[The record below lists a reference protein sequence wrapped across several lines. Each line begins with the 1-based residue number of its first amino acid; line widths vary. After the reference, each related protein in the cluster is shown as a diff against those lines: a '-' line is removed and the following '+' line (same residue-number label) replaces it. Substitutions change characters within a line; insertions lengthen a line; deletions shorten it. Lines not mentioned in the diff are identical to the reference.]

1 MGDISI
7 IQALLVF
14 VVAFI
19 MGIDQF
25 SFLESLYQP
34 IVTCP
39 IIGAI
44 LGNFELGI
52 VVGGAYQLIQIGSM
66 PIGGAQPPNAILG
79 GIMATIFAVSLDMEA
94 TADGVGAAMGLA
106 IPFAVFGQYAVTLTF
121 TFMSGMMAKADKYA
135 EEANVKGI
143 RNINFLEMAVLG
155 CLFGV
160 LAVAGLYGGTA
171 LGETLKDF
179 SYQFSWVM
187 AGLDA
192 AGGAMKFV
200 GFAILMKVMMSG
212 EMWGFLLA
220 GFAMALIC
228 AANASTA
235 GATLLLC
242 AFVGAAIAIYDCPV
256 SYRHPSTMKE
266 CRLVD
271 GFGECFRVFRKY
283 IQTKKTLKLPWHTTL
298 TF

>member
-179 SYQFSWVM
+179 SSVLMGNGRSGCSRRRYEVRWICYPDESYDVRRN
-187 AGLDA
+187 
-192 AGGAMKFV
+192 V
-200 GFAILMKVMMSG
+200 GIPSCRFRNG
-212 EMWGFLLA
+212 
-220 GFAMALIC
+220 
-228 AANASTA
+228 TY
-235 GATLLLC
+235 LC
-242 AFVGAAIAIYDCPV
+242 SKRINSRSNTSPLCIRRC
-256 SYRHPSTMKE
+256 SY
-266 CRLVD
+266 CNL
-271 GFGECFRVFRKY
+271 
-283 IQTKKTLKLPWHTTL
+283 
-298 TF
+298 

>member
-1 MGDISI
+1 MEISI
-7 IQALLVF
+7 IQAILVF

-79 GIMATIFAVSLDMEA
+79 GIMATIFAVSLNMEA
-94 TADGVGAAMGLA
+94 TADGVGAALGLA

-135 EEANVKGI
+135 EEVNVKGI
-143 RNINFLEMAVLG
+143 RNINFLEMGVLG
-155 CLFGV
+155 CLFGL
-160 LAVAGLYGGTA
+160 LAVAGLYGGSA
-171 LGETLKDF
+171 LGEALQNF

-220 GFAMALIC
+220 GFVMALLC
-228 AANASTA
+228 SANATTS
-235 GATLLLC
+235 GATLILC
-242 AFVGAAIAIYDCPV
+242 AFVGVAIAIYDF
-256 SYRHPSTMKE
+256 ST
-266 CRLVD
+266 
-271 GFGECFRVFRKY
+271 
-283 IQTKKTLKLPWHTTL
+283 QTKIKQNAGAGAG
-298 TF
+298 FVGGDEDGI

>member
-242 AFVGAAIAIYDCPV
+242 AFVGAAIAIYDF
-256 SYRHPSTMKE
+256 TTQTKIKQNAGAGA
-266 CRLVD
+266 
-271 GFGECFRVFRKY
+271 GFGGGDQDGR
-283 IQTKKTLKLPWHTTL
+283 
-298 TF
+298 

>member
-1 MGDISI
+1 MGDITI

-44 LGNFELGI
+44 LGNLELGI
-52 VVGGAYQLIQIGSM
+52 VVGGAYQLVQIGSM
-66 PIGGAQPPNAILG
+66 PIGGAHPPNAIMG
-79 GIMATIFAVSLDMEA
+79 GIMATVFAVSLNMEA
-94 TADGVGAAMGLA
+94 SADGVGAALGLA
-106 IPFAVFGQYAVTLTF
+106 VPFAVFGQYVVTLTF
-121 TFMSGMMAKADKYA
+121 TLFSGMMTKADKYA

-143 RNINFLEMAVLG
+143 RNINLLEMGFLG
-155 CLFGV
+155 VLFGV
-160 LAVAGLYGGTA
+160 IAVAGLYGGTA
-171 LGETLKDF
+171 LGDSLREF
-179 SYQFSWVM
+179 SKSFSWVM

-220 GFAMALIC
+220 GFAMSLLC
-228 AANASTA
+228 SANSTTS
-235 GATLLLC
+235 GATLILC
-242 AFVGAAIAIYDCPV
+242 AFVGAAIAIYDF
-256 SYRHPSTMKE
+256 TT
-266 CRLVD
+266 
-271 GFGECFRVFRKY
+271 
-283 IQTKKTLKLPWHTTL
+283 QTKIRQNAGSG
-298 TF
+298 FAGGDEDGI

>member
-1 MGDISI
+1 MEISI
-7 IQALLVF
+7 IQAILVF

-79 GIMATIFAVSLDMEA
+79 GIMATIFAVSLNMEA
-94 TADGVGAAMGLA
+94 TADGVGAALGLA

-143 RNINFLEMAVLG
+143 RNLNFLEMGVLG
-155 CLFGV
+155 CLFGI
-160 LAVAGLYGGTA
+160 LAVAGLYGGSA
-171 LGETLKDF
+171 LGETLQQF
-179 SYQFSWVM
+179 SYDFSWVM

-220 GFAMALIC
+220 GFAMSLLC
-228 AANASTA
+228 SANSTTS
-235 GATLLLC
+235 GATLILC
-242 AFVGAAIAIYDCPV
+242 AFVGAAIAIYDF
-256 SYRHPSTMKE
+256 TT
-266 CRLVD
+266 
-271 GFGECFRVFRKY
+271 
-283 IQTKKTLKLPWHTTL
+283 QTKIRQNAGSG
-298 TF
+298 FAGGDEDGI

>member
-1 MGDISI
+1 MEHITI
-7 IQALLVF
+7 IQAILVF

-79 GIMATIFAVSLDMEA
+79 GIMATVFAVSLNMEA

-121 TFMSGMMAKADKYA
+121 TIMSGMMAKADKCA
-135 EEANVKGI
+135 ENADTVGI
-143 RNINFLEMAVLG
+143 RNINFTEMAILG
-155 CLFGV
+155 TLFGL
-160 LAVAGLYGGTA
+160 LAVAGLYGGSA
-171 LGETLKDF
+171 LGKTLKNL
-179 SYQFSWVM
+179 SYTYSWVM

-200 GFAILMKVMMSG
+200 GFAILMKVMMSK

-220 GFAMALIC
+220 GFVMALLC
-228 AANASTA
+228 SANSSTA
-235 GATLLLC
+235 GATLILC
-242 AFVGAAIAIYDCPV
+242 AFVGVAIAIYDF
-256 SYRHPSTMKE
+256 TMHTKIRE
-266 CRLVD
+266 SAGMSASNMGGDSD
-271 GFGECFRVFRKY
+271 G
-283 IQTKKTLKLPWHTTL
+283 I
-298 TF
+298 

>member
-1 MGDISI
+1 M
-7 IQALLVF
+7 
-14 VVAFI
+14 
-19 MGIDQF
+19 
-25 SFLESLYQP
+25 
-34 IVTCP
+34 TCP

-44 LGNFELGI
+44 LGDFQLGV

-79 GIMATIFAVSLDMEA
+79 GIMATVFAVSLNMEA

-135 EEANVKGI
+135 ENADVKGI
-143 RNINFLEMAVLG
+143 RNINFLEMGVLG
-155 CLFGV
+155 VLFGV

-171 LGETLKDF
+171 LGDTLKDF

-220 GFAMALIC
+220 GFAMSLLC
-228 AANASTA
+228 SSNAATS
-235 GATLLLC
+235 GATLILC
-242 AFVGAAIAIYDCPV
+242 AFVGVAIAIYDF
-256 SYRHPSTMKE
+256 TMQTRIKQNAGAGAGYVGGDE
-266 CRLVD
+266 D
-271 GFGECFRVFRKY
+271 G
-283 IQTKKTLKLPWHTTL
+283 I
-298 TF
+298 

>member
-1 MGDISI
+1 MLFRSPIMNATTNI

-34 IVTCP
+34 IVLCP

-44 LGNFELGI
+44 LGNFQLGV

-79 GIMATIFAVSLDMEA
+79 GIMATVFAVSMNMEA

-121 TFMSGMMAKADKYA
+121 TIMSGLMAKADKAA
-135 EEANVKGI
+135 EEADGKAI
-143 RNINFLEMAVLG
+143 AMINFTEMAILG
-155 CLFGV
+155 ILFGI
-160 LAVAGLYGGTA
+160 LAVAGVYGGSK
-171 LGETLKDF
+171 LGVTLKDLSF
-179 SYQFSWVM
+179 QFSWVM

-220 GFAMALIC
+220 GFAMSVIC
-228 AANASTA
+228 SNISAIS

-242 AFVGAAIAIYDCPV
+242 AFVGIAIALYDYQVNMKIKNNAGSNVGGV
-256 SYRHPSTMKE
+256 S
-266 CRLVD
+266 D
-271 GFGECFRVFRKY
+271 G
-283 IQTKKTLKLPWHTTL
+283 I
-298 TF
+298 

>member
-1 MGDISI
+1 MEISI
-7 IQALLVF
+7 IQAILVF

-44 LGNFELGI
+44 LGNFELG
-52 VVGGAYQLIQIGSM
+52 VVGGGAYQLMQIGSM
-66 PIGGAQPPNAILG
+66 PIGGAQPPNAIMG
-79 GIMATIFAVSLDMEA
+79 GIMATIFAVTLGMEP
-94 TADGVGAAMGLA
+94 TEEGVGAALGLA
-106 IPFAVFGQYAVTLTF
+106 VPFAVFGQYAVTLTF

-135 EEANVKGI
+135 EEGNVKGI

-155 CLFGV
+155 CLFGI
-160 LAVAGLYGGTA
+160 LSVAGLYGGEA
-171 LGETLKDF
+171 LGNVLREFSKD
-179 SYQFSWVM
+179 FSWVM

-200 GFAILMKVMMSG
+200 GFAILMKVMMSN

-220 GFAMALIC
+220 GFVMALLC
-228 AANASTA
+228 SANTTTA

-242 AFVGAAIAIYDCPV
+242 AFVGVAIAIYDFTTQSKIKQNAGAGAGYV
-256 SYRHPSTMKE
+256 GGDQ
-266 CRLVD
+266 D
-271 GFGECFRVFRKY
+271 G
-283 IQTKKTLKLPWHTTL
+283 I
-298 TF
+298 

>member
-1 MGDISI
+1 MGDITI

-44 LGNFELGI
+44 LGNLELGI
-52 VVGGAYQLIQIGSM
+52 VVGGAYQLVQIGSM
-66 PIGGAQPPNAILG
+66 PIGGAQPPDAIMG
-79 GIMATIFAVSLDMEA
+79 GIMATVFAVSLNMEA
-94 TADGVGAAMGLA
+94 SADGVGAALGLA
-106 IPFAVFGQYAVTLTF
+106 VPFAVFGQYVVTLTF
-121 TFMSGMMAKADKYA
+121 TLFSGMMTKADKYA

-143 RNINFLEMAVLG
+143 RNINLLEMGFLG
-155 CLFGV
+155 VLFGV
-160 LAVAGLYGGTA
+160 IAVAGLYGGTA
-171 LGETLKDF
+171 LGDSLREF
-179 SYQFSWVM
+179 SKSFSWVM

-220 GFAMALIC
+220 GFAMSLLC
-228 AANASTA
+228 SANSTTS
-235 GATLLLC
+235 GATLILC
-242 AFVGAAIAIYDCPV
+242 AFVGAAIAIYDF
-256 SYRHPSTMKE
+256 TT
-266 CRLVD
+266 
-271 GFGECFRVFRKY
+271 
-283 IQTKKTLKLPWHTTL
+283 QTKIRQNAGSG
-298 TF
+298 FAGGDEDGI

>member
-1 MGDISI
+1 MDVNI

-14 VVAFI
+14 IVAFI

-44 LGNFELGI
+44 LGDFQLGV

-79 GIMATIFAVSLDMEA
+79 GIMATVFAVSLNMEA

-106 IPFAVFGQYAVTLTF
+106 IPFAVFGQYAT
-121 TFMSGMMAKADKYA
+121 
-135 EEANVKGI
+135 
-143 RNINFLEMAVLG
+143 
-155 CLFGV
+155 LFGI

-171 LGETLKDF
+171 LGDILKEF
-179 SYQFSWVM
+179 SYDYSWVM

-220 GFAMALIC
+220 GFAMSVIC
-228 AANASTA
+228 SANPSTS

-242 AFVGAAIAIYDCPV
+242 AFVGAAIAIYDFLIHTKIKSNV
-256 SYRHPSTMKE
+256 GTNTGGES
-266 CRLVD
+266 D
-271 GFGECFRVFRKY
+271 G
-283 IQTKKTLKLPWHTTL
+283 I
-298 TF
+298 

>member
-1 MGDISI
+1 MGEITI
-7 IQALLVF
+7 IQAILVF

-44 LGNFELGI
+44 LGNFELGV

-79 GIMATIFAVSLDMEA
+79 GIMATVFAVSLGMDA
-94 TADGVGAAMGLA
+94 TAEGVGAAMGLA

-121 TFMSGMMAKADKYA
+121 TIMSGMMAKADKCA
-135 EEANVKGI
+135 ENADVKGI
-143 RNINFLEMAVLG
+143 RNINFMEMAILG
-155 CLFGV
+155 TLFGL
-160 LAVAGLYGGTA
+160 LAVAGLYGGSA
-171 LGETLKDF
+171 LGETLKNL
-179 SYQFSWVM
+179 SYQFSWIM

-192 AGGAMKFV
+192 AGGAMRFV
-200 GFAILMKVMMSG
+200 GFAILMKVMMSN

-220 GFAMALIC
+220 GFAMALLC
-228 AANASTA
+228 SANATTA

-242 AFVGAAIAIYDCPV
+242 AFVGAAIAIYDF
-256 SYRHPSTMKE
+256 SINTKIKANAGAGAGNMGGDS
-266 CRLVD
+266 D
-271 GFGECFRVFRKY
+271 G
-283 IQTKKTLKLPWHTTL
+283 I
-298 TF
+298 

>member
-1 MGDISI
+1 MEISI
-7 IQALLVF
+7 IQAILVF

-44 LGNFELGI
+44 LGNFELGV
-52 VVGGAYQLIQIGSM
+52 VVGGAYQLMQIGSM
-66 PIGGAQPPNAILG
+66 PIGGAQPPNAIMG
-79 GIMATIFAVSLDMEA
+79 GIMATIFAVTLGMEP
-94 TADGVGAAMGLA
+94 TEEGVGAALGLA
-106 IPFAVFGQYAVTLTF
+106 VPFAVFGQYAVILTF

-135 EEANVKGI
+135 EEGNVKGI

-155 CLFGV
+155 CLFGI
-160 LAVAGLYGGTA
+160 LSVAGLYGGEA
-171 LGETLKDF
+171 LGNVLREFSKD
-179 SYQFSWVM
+179 FSWVM

-200 GFAILMKVMMSG
+200 GFAILMKVMMSN

-220 GFAMALIC
+220 GFVMALLC
-228 AANASTA
+228 SANTTTA

-242 AFVGAAIAIYDCPV
+242 AFVGVAIAIYDFTTQSKIKQNAGAGAGYV
-256 SYRHPSTMKE
+256 GGDQ
-266 CRLVD
+266 D
-271 GFGECFRVFRKY
+271 G
-283 IQTKKTLKLPWHTTL
+283 I
-298 TF
+298 

>member
-1 MGDISI
+1 MDISI
-7 IQALLVF
+7 IQAILVF

-52 VVGGAYQLIQIGSM
+52 VVGGAYQLMQIGSM
-66 PIGGAQPPNAILG
+66 PIGGAQPPNAIMG
-79 GIMATIFAVSLDMEA
+79 GIMATVFAVSLNMEA
-94 TADGVGAAMGLA
+94 TAEGVGAALGLA
-106 IPFAVFGQYAVTLTF
+106 VPFAVFGQYAVTLTF
-121 TFMSGMMAKADKYA
+121 TFMSGMMAKADKCA
-135 EEANVKGI
+135 ENADVKGI
-143 RNINFLEMAVLG
+143 RNINFLEMGVLG
-155 CLFGV
+155 CLFGI

-171 LGETLKDF
+171 LGDALQNFARD
-179 SYQFSWVM
+179 FSWVM

-200 GFAILMKVMMSG
+200 GFAILMKVMMSN

-220 GFAMALIC
+220 GFVMALLC
-228 AANASTA
+228 SANATTS
-235 GATLLLC
+235 GAT
-242 AFVGAAIAIYDCPV
+242 
-256 SYRHPSTMKE
+256 
-266 CRLVD
+266 
-271 GFGECFRVFRKY
+271 
-283 IQTKKTLKLPWHTTL
+283 
-298 TF
+298 

>member
-1 MGDISI
+1 MGDITI

-44 LGNFELGI
+44 LGNLELGI
-52 VVGGAYQLIQIGSM
+52 VVGGAYQLVQIGSM
-66 PIGGAQPPNAILG
+66 PIGGAQPPNAIMG
-79 GIMATIFAVSLDMEA
+79 GIMATVFAVSLNMEA
-94 TADGVGAAMGLA
+94 SADGVGAALGLA
-106 IPFAVFGQYAVTLTF
+106 VPFAVFGQYVVTLTF
-121 TFMSGMMAKADKYA
+121 TLFSGMMTKADKYA

-143 RNINFLEMAVLG
+143 RNINLLEMGFLG
-155 CLFGV
+155 VLFGV
-160 LAVAGLYGGTA
+160 IAVAGLYGGTA
-171 LGETLKDF
+171 LGDSLREF
-179 SYQFSWVM
+179 SKSFSWVM

-200 GFAILMKVMMSG
+200 GFAILMKVMMSN

-220 GFAMALIC
+220 GFAMSLLC
-228 AANASTA
+228 SANSTTS
-235 GATLLLC
+235 GATLILC
-242 AFVGAAIAIYDCPV
+242 AFVGAAIAIYDF
-256 SYRHPSTMKE
+256 TT
-266 CRLVD
+266 
-271 GFGECFRVFRKY
+271 
-283 IQTKKTLKLPWHTTL
+283 QTKIRQNAGSG
-298 TF
+298 FAGGDEDGI

>member
-1 MGDISI
+1 MGDITI

-44 LGNFELGI
+44 LGNLELGI
-52 VVGGAYQLIQIGSM
+52 VVGGAYQLVQIGSM
-66 PIGGAQPPNAILG
+66 PIGGAQPPNAIMG
-79 GIMATIFAVSLDMEA
+79 GIMATVFAVSLNMEA
-94 TADGVGAAMGLA
+94 TADGVGAALGLA
-106 IPFAVFGQYAVTLTF
+106 VPFAVFGQYVVTLTF
-121 TFMSGMMAKADKYA
+121 TLFSGMMTKADKYA

-143 RNINFLEMAVLG
+143 RNINLLEMGFLG
-155 CLFGV
+155 VLFGV
-160 LAVAGLYGGTA
+160 IAVAGLYGGTA
-171 LGETLKDF
+171 LGDTLREF
-179 SYQFSWVM
+179 SKSFSWVM

-220 GFAMALIC
+220 GFAMSLLC
-228 AANASTA
+228 SANSTTS
-235 GATLLLC
+235 GATLILC
-242 AFVGAAIAIYDCPV
+242 AFVGAAIAIYDF
-256 SYRHPSTMKE
+256 TT
-266 CRLVD
+266 
-271 GFGECFRVFRKY
+271 
-283 IQTKKTLKLPWHTTL
+283 QTKIRQNAGSG
-298 TF
+298 FAGGDEDGI

>member
-1 MGDISI
+1 MDITI
-7 IQALLVF
+7 IQAILVF

-52 VVGGAYQLIQIGSM
+52 VVGGAYQLMQIGSM
-66 PIGGAQPPNAILG
+66 PIGGAQPPNAIMG
-79 GIMATIFAVSLDMEA
+79 GIMATVFAVSLNMEA
-94 TADGVGAAMGLA
+94 TAEGVGAALGLA
-106 IPFAVFGQYAVTLTF
+106 VPFAVFGQYAVTLTF
-121 TFMSGMMAKADKYA
+121 TFMSGMMAKADKCA
-135 EEANVKGI
+135 ENADVEGI
-143 RNINFLEMAVLG
+143 RNISFLEMGVLG
-155 CLFGV
+155 CLFGI

-171 LGETLKDF
+171 LGDALQNFARD
-179 SYQFSWVM
+179 FSWVM

-200 GFAILMKVMMSG
+200 GFAILMKVMMSN

-220 GFAMALIC
+220 GFVMALLC
-228 AANASTA
+228 SANASTS

-242 AFVGAAIAIYDCPV
+242 AFVGVAIALYDF
-256 SYRHPSTMKE
+256 TT
-266 CRLVD
+266 
-271 GFGECFRVFRKY
+271 
-283 IQTKKTLKLPWHTTL
+283 QTKIKQNAGAGAGYVGGDQDGI
-298 TF
+298 

>member
-1 MGDISI
+1 MEITI
-7 IQALLVF
+7 IQAILVF

-44 LGNFELGI
+44 LGNFELGVI
-52 VVGGAYQLIQIGSM
+52 VGGSYQLIQIGSM

-79 GIMATIFAVSLDMEA
+79 GIMAPVFAGSLGMEA
-94 TADGVGAAMGLA
+94 TPVVVGSVLGLA

-121 TFMSGMMAKADKYA
+121 TLFSGMMAKADKCA
-135 EEANVKGI
+135 ENADVKGI
-143 RNINFLEMAVLG
+143 RNINFLEMAFIG
-155 CLFGV
+155 ALFGI
-160 LAVAGLYGGTA
+160 LAVAGLYGGSA
-171 LGETLKDF
+171 LGSTLQNF
-179 SYQFSWVM
+179 SFQFSWVM

-200 GFAILMKVMMSG
+200 GFAILMKVMMSN

-220 GFAMALIC
+220 GFAMALLC
-228 AANASTA
+228 AANATTS
-235 GATLLLC
+235 GATLILC
-242 AFVGAAIAIYDCPV
+242 AFVGAAIAIYDF
-256 SYRHPSTMKE
+256 SINTKIKANAGAGNMGGES
-266 CRLVD
+266 D
-271 GFGECFRVFRKY
+271 G
-283 IQTKKTLKLPWHTTL
+283 I
-298 TF
+298 

>member
-1 MGDISI
+1 MGDITI

-44 LGNFELGI
+44 LGNLELGI
-52 VVGGAYQLIQIGSM
+52 VVGGAYQLVQIGSM
-66 PIGGAQPPNAILG
+66 PIGGAQPPNAIMG
-79 GIMATIFAVSLDMEA
+79 GIMATVFAVSLNMEA
-94 TADGVGAAMGLA
+94 SADGVGAALGLA
-106 IPFAVFGQYAVTLTF
+106 VPFAVFGQYVVTLTF
-121 TFMSGMMAKADKYA
+121 TLFSGMMTKADKYA

-143 RNINFLEMAVLG
+143 RNINLLEMGFLG
-155 CLFGV
+155 VLFGV
-160 LAVAGLYGGTA
+160 IAVAGLYGGTA
-171 LGETLKDF
+171 LGDSLREF
-179 SYQFSWVM
+179 SKSFSWVM

-192 AGGAMKFV
+192 AGCAMKFV

-220 GFAMALIC
+220 GFAMSLLC
-228 AANASTA
+228 SANSTTS
-235 GATLLLC
+235 GATLILC
-242 AFVGAAIAIYDCPV
+242 AFVGAAIAIYDF
-256 SYRHPSTMKE
+256 TT
-266 CRLVD
+266 
-271 GFGECFRVFRKY
+271 
-283 IQTKKTLKLPWHTTL
+283 QTKIRQNAGSG
-298 TF
+298 FAGGDEDGI

>member
-1 MGDISI
+1 MEITI
-7 IQALLVF
+7 IQAILVF

-44 LGNFELGI
+44 LGNFELGVI
-52 VVGGAYQLIQIGSM
+52 VGGSYQLIQIGSM

-79 GIMATIFAVSLDMEA
+79 GIMATVFAVSLGMEA
-94 TADGVGAAMGLA
+94 TPEGVGAALGLA

-121 TFMSGMMAKADKYA
+121 TLFSGMMAKADKCA
-135 EEANVKGI
+135 ENADVKGI
-143 RNINFLEMAVLG
+143 RNINFLEMAFIG
-155 CLFGV
+155 ALFGI
-160 LAVAGLYGGTA
+160 LAVAGLYGGSA
-171 LGETLKDF
+171 LGSTLQNF
-179 SYQFSWVM
+179 SFQFSWVM

-200 GFAILMKVMMSG
+200 GFAILMKVMMSN

-220 GFAMALIC
+220 GFAMALLC
-228 AANASTA
+228 AANATTS
-235 GATLLLC
+235 GATLILC
-242 AFVGAAIAIYDCPV
+242 AFVGAAIAIYDFTINTKIKANAGAGNMGGD
-256 SYRHPSTMKE
+256 S
-266 CRLVD
+266 D
-271 GFGECFRVFRKY
+271 G
-283 IQTKKTLKLPWHTTL
+283 I
-298 TF
+298 

>member
-1 MGDISI
+1 MEISI

-44 LGNFELGI
+44 LGNFELGV
-52 VVGGAYQLIQIGSM
+52 VVGGAYQLVQIGSM
-66 PIGGAQPPNAILG
+66 PIGGAQPPNAIIG
-79 GIMATIFAVSLDMEA
+79 GIMATVFAVSLGMEA
-94 TADGVGAAMGLA
+94 TADGVGTALGLA
-106 IPFAVFGQYAVTLTF
+106 VPFAVFGQYVVTLTF
-121 TFMSGMMAKADKYA
+121 TIFSGMMHKADQYA

-155 CLFGV
+155 VLFGV
-160 LAVAGLYGGTA
+160 ISVAGLYGGSA
-171 LGETLKDF
+171 LGETLQKL
-179 SYQFSWVM
+179 SYDFSWVM

-220 GFAMALIC
+220 GFAMSLLC
-228 AANASTA
+228 SANSTTS
-235 GATLLLC
+235 GATLILC
-242 AFVGAAIAIYDCPV
+242 AFVGAAIAIYDF
-256 SYRHPSTMKE
+256 TT
-266 CRLVD
+266 
-271 GFGECFRVFRKY
+271 
-283 IQTKKTLKLPWHTTL
+283 QTKIRQNAGSG
-298 TF
+298 FAGGDEDGI

>member
-1 MGDISI
+1 MEISI

-44 LGNFELGI
+44 LGNFELGV
-52 VVGGAYQLIQIGSM
+52 VVGGAYQLVQIGSM
-66 PIGGAQPPNAILG
+66 PIGGAQPPNAIIG
-79 GIMATIFAVSLDMEA
+79 GIMATVFAVSLGMEA
-94 TADGVGAAMGLA
+94 TADGVGTALGLA
-106 IPFAVFGQYAVTLTF
+106 VPFAVFGQYVVTLTF
-121 TFMSGMMAKADKYA
+121 TIFSGMMHKADQYA

-155 CLFGV
+155 VLFGV
-160 LAVAGLYGGTA
+160 ISVAGLYGGSA
-171 LGETLKDF
+171 LGETLQKL
-179 SYQFSWVM
+179 SYDFSWVM

-212 EMWGFLLA
+212 EMCGFLLA
-220 GFAMALIC
+220 GFAMSLLC
-228 AANASTA
+228 SANASTS
-235 GATLLLC
+235 GATLILC
-242 AFVGAAIAIYDCPV
+242 AFVGAAIAIYDF
-256 SYRHPSTMKE
+256 TT
-266 CRLVD
+266 
-271 GFGECFRVFRKY
+271 
-283 IQTKKTLKLPWHTTL
+283 QTKIKQNAGSG
-298 TF
+298 FAGGEEDGI

>member
-1 MGDISI
+1 MEITI
-7 IQALLVF
+7 IQAILVF

-79 GIMATIFAVSLDMEA
+79 GIMATVFAVSLNMEA

-121 TFMSGMMAKADKYA
+121 TIMSGMMAKADKCA
-135 EEANVKGI
+135 ENADTVGI
-143 RNINFLEMAVLG
+143 RNINFTEMAILG
-155 CLFGV
+155 TLFGL
-160 LAVAGLYGGTA
+160 LAVAGLYGGSA
-171 LGETLKDF
+171 LGNTLKDL
-179 SYQFSWVM
+179 SYTYSWVM

-200 GFAILMKVMMSG
+200 GFAILMKVMMSK

-220 GFAMALIC
+220 GFVMALLC
-228 AANASTA
+228 SANSSTA
-235 GATLLLC
+235 GATLILC
-242 AFVGAAIAIYDCPV
+242 AFVGVAIAIYDF
-256 SYRHPSTMKE
+256 TMHTKIRE
-266 CRLVD
+266 SAGMSASNMGGDSD
-271 GFGECFRVFRKY
+271 G
-283 IQTKKTLKLPWHTTL
+283 I
-298 TF
+298 